1 MVKMCL
7 REVQLVA
14 LPDVCG
20 AASTSQQRMV
30 NEMKPE
36 SQEMR
41 VVGNLC
47 LLGADLQEGISKWRL
62 ALVFVLHW

>member
-47 LLGADLQEGISKWRL
+47 LLGAD
-62 ALVFVLHW
+62 